1 MEQNDKIR
9 LLLDMHEH
17 PENYTDE
24 QLAAMLDDEMQE
36 HMATAKRAL
45 SDIPEP
51 DVDVEWQRF
60 EQEHCAAARDHRW
73 LKVAAIFL
81 GVIMLSAFT
90 YAAIHAVRAHQPEV
104 QQPMTE
110 QVEGTESP
118 VEASSS
124 TEAEKTESPVEA
136 SSSTEA
142 EKIDSVSQ
150 EQPVT
155 FDNVALETI
164 IGDIAAR
171 HQMQVEFRN
180 EDARTLRFYFV
191 WQPDED
197 LDATLERLNL
207 FESVNISKEGNTI
220 VVE

>member
-24 QLAAMLDDEMQE
+24 QLASMLDDEMLE
-36 HMATAKRAL
+36 RLATAKRAL
-45 SDIPEP
+45 TDIPEP
-51 DVDVEWQRF
+51 DVDAEWQRF
-60 EQEHCAAARDHRW
+60 EQEHFAPAHNRRW
-73 LKVAAIFL
+73 LKVAAMIA
-81 GVIMLSAFT
+81 GVLMLSAFT
-90 YAAIHAVRAHQPEV
+90 YAAIHAVRAHQPQV

-110 QVEGTESP
+110 QAEKTDAP
-118 VEASSS
+118 EATSSS
-124 TEAEKTESPVEA
+124 TEAEG
-136 SSSTEA
+136 
-142 EKIDSVSQ
+142 IDSVSTG
-150 EQPVT
+150 QPVT

-164 IGDIAAR
+164 VGDIAAR

-180 EDARTLRFYFV
+180 EDARALRFYFV

-197 LDATLERLNL
+197 LDAVLERLNL

>member
-36 HMATAKRAL
+36 QLATAKRAMT
-45 SDIPEP
+45 DIPEP
-51 DVDVEWQRF
+51 DVDAEWQRF
-60 EQEHCAAARDHRW
+60 EHEHFAPVKNRRW

-90 YAAIHAVRAHQPEV
+90 YAAIRAVSHSVNEKAKEPTETVGTEPQPE
-104 QQPMTE
+104 
-110 QVEGTESP
+110 
-118 VEASSS
+118 S
-124 TEAEKTESPVEA
+124 TVGPRLGVADTATV
-136 SSSTEA
+136 
-142 EKIDSVSQ
+142 VS
-150 EQPVT
+150 EPIV
-155 FDNVALETI
+155 FDNQPLDQMLEQ
-164 IGDIAAR
+164 IAP
-171 HQMQVEFRN
+171 HYGMQVEFRN
-180 EDARTLRFYFV
+180 EDARALRFYFV

-197 LDATLERLNL
+197 LDAVLERLNL

>member
-1 MEQNDKIR
+1 MEQNDKIH

-17 PENYTDE
+17 PENYSDE
-24 QLAAMLDDEMQE
+24 QLAAMLDDEMLEQLVI
-36 HMATAKRAL
+36 AKRAMT
-45 SDIPEP
+45 DIPEP
-51 DVDVEWQRF
+51 DVDAEWQHF
-60 EQEHCAAARDHRW
+60 EQTHFAPVKNRRW
-73 LKVAAIFL
+73 LKVAAMIA
-81 GVIMLSAFT
+81 GVLMLSAFT
-90 YAAIHAVRAHQPEV
+90 YAAIRAVRAHQPEV

-110 QVEGTESP
+110 QVEETDNP
-118 VEASSS
+118 VETSSPA
-124 TEAEKTESPVEA
+124 EAERIDTV
-136 SSSTEA
+136 ST
-142 EKIDSVSQ
+142 

-180 EDARTLRFYFV
+180 EDVRALRFYFV

-197 LDATLERLNL
+197 LDAVLERLNL

>member
-9 LLLDMHEH
+9 LLLDMPEN

-36 HMATAKRAL
+36 HLAIAKRAVT
-45 SDIPEP
+45 DVPEP
-51 DVDVEWQRF
+51 DVDAEWQRF
-60 EQEHCAAARDHRW
+60 EQAHFAPTRDRRW
-73 LKVAAIFL
+73 LKVAAMIA

-90 YAAIHAVRAHQPEV
+90 YAAIRAVRAHQPEKQKPEV
-104 QQPMTE
+104 E
-110 QVEGTESP
+110 KVEGAKNSMEMP
-118 VEASSS
+118 VS
-124 TEAEKTESPVEA
+124 AERLET
-136 SSSTEA
+136 
-142 EKIDSVSQ
+142 DSVS
-150 EQPVT
+150 EVQPVT

-171 HQMQVEFRN
+171 NQMQVEFRN
-180 EDARTLRFYFV
+180 EDARALRSFFV

-197 LDATLERLNL
+197 LDAVLERLNL
-207 FESVNISKEGNTI
+207 FESVNISKEDNTI

>member
-24 QLAAMLDDEMQE
+24 QLAAMLKDEMQE
-36 HMATAKRAL
+36 HLATAKRAMT
-45 SDIPEP
+45 DIPVP
-51 DVDVEWQRF
+51 DVDAEWQRF
-60 EQEHCAAARDHRW
+60 EQEHFAPAHNRRW
-73 LKVAAIFL
+73 LKVAAMIA
-81 GVIMLSAFT
+81 GVLMLSAFT

-110 QVEGTESP
+110 QVEKTDALVATSSP
-118 VEASSS
+118 
-124 TEAEKTESPVEA
+124 TEAER
-136 SSSTEA
+136 
-142 EKIDSVSQ
+142 IDSVSTG
-150 EQPVT
+150 QPVT

-164 IGDIAAR
+164 VGDIAAR

-180 EDARTLRFYFV
+180 EDARALRFYFV

-197 LDATLERLNL
+197 LDAALERLNL
-207 FESVNISKEGNTI
+207 FESVNISKEGNII

>member
-17 PENYTDE
+17 PENYSDE
-24 QLAAMLDDEMQE
+24 QLAAMLDDELQE
-36 HMATAKRAL
+36 QLATAKRAMT
-45 SDIPEP
+45 DIPEL
-51 DVDVEWQRF
+51 DVDAEWQCF
-60 EQEHCAAARDHRW
+60 EQAHFAPAKNRRW
-73 LKVAAIFL
+73 LKVAAMIA
-81 GVIMLSAFT
+81 GVLMLSAFT
-90 YAAIHAVRAHQPEV
+90 YAAIHAVRAHQLEV
-104 QQPMTE
+104 QQPITE
-110 QVEGTESP
+110 QVEKTDSP
-118 VEASSS
+118 VETSSP
-124 TEAEKTESPVEA
+124 TET
-136 SSSTEA
+136 
-142 EKIDSVSQ
+142 EKIDSASM

-191 WQPDED
+191 LQPDED
-197 LDATLERLNL
+197 LDAALERLNL
-207 FESVNISKEGNTI
+207 FESVNISKEGNLI

>member
-17 PENYTDE
+17 PESYTDE
-24 QLAAMLDDEMQE
+24 QLASMLDDEMLE
-36 HMATAKRAL
+36 RLATAKRAMT
-45 SDIPEP
+45 DIPEP
-51 DVDVEWQRF
+51 DVDAEWQRF
-60 EQEHCAAARDHRW
+60 EQEHFTPAHNRRW
-73 LKVAAIFL
+73 LKVAAMIA
-81 GVIMLSAFT
+81 GVLMLSAFT

-110 QVEGTESP
+110 QVENTDGS
-118 VEASSS
+118 VESSS
-124 TEAEKTESPVEA
+124 PTEAA
-136 SSSTEA
+136 G
-142 EKIDSVSQ
+142 IDSVSTG
-150 EQPVT
+150 QPVT

-164 IGDIAAR
+164 VGDIAAR

-180 EDARTLRFYFV
+180 EDARALRFYFV

-197 LDATLERLNL
+197 LDAALERLNL

>member
-17 PENYTDE
+17 PESYTDE
-24 QLAAMLDDEMQE
+24 QLASMLDDEMLE
-36 HMATAKRAL
+36 RLATAKRAMT
-45 SDIPEP
+45 DIPEP
-51 DVDVEWQRF
+51 DVDAEWQRF
-60 EQEHCAAARDHRW
+60 EQEHFAPAHNRRW
-73 LKVAAIFL
+73 LKVAAVIA
-81 GVIMLSAFT
+81 GVLMLSAFT
-90 YAAIHAVRAHQPEV
+90 YAAIQAVRAHQPEI

-110 QVEGTESP
+110 QVEKTDAPVATSSP
-118 VEASSS
+118 
-124 TEAEKTESPVEA
+124 TEAKD
-136 SSSTEA
+136 
-142 EKIDSVSQ
+142 IDSVSTG
-150 EQPVT
+150 QPVT

-164 IGDIAAR
+164 VGDIAAR

-180 EDARTLRFYFV
+180 EDARALRFYFV

-197 LDATLERLNL
+197 LDAALERLNL

>member
-17 PENYTDE
+17 PENYSDE

-36 HMATAKRAL
+36 HMAAAKRAL
-45 SDIPEP
+45 TDIPEP
-51 DVDVEWQRF
+51 DVDAEWQRF
-60 EQEHCAAARDHRW
+60 EQEHFATTRDRRW

-110 QVEGTESP
+110 QVEKTDNP
-118 VEASSS
+118 VETSSP
-124 TEAEKTESPVEA
+124 TEAER
-136 SSSTEA
+136 
-142 EKIDSVSQ
+142 IDSVSTG
-150 EQPVT
+150 QPVT

-164 IGDIAAR
+164 IGDIAAC
-171 HQMQVEFRN
+171 HQLQVEFRN
-180 EDARTLRFYFV
+180 EDVRALRFYFV

-197 LDATLERLNL
+197 LDAAIERLNL